1 MNSRIKVPHT
11 LTLLLGIIIVM
22 SVLTWIVPSGE
33 FDYAKDAK
41 KPTPIAG
48 TYKQVDKV
56 IESDGVI
63 VQDTRQGIKGIL
75 TAPFNGSVAAVDVV
89 MFVLLLGGSFGII
102 GKTGSIEAGV
112 SKVVKMLAGKELLV
126 IPVAMLLFA
135 LGGTIMGMAE
145 ETIPFYMIFIPLMM
159 SMGYDS
165 LTGAMI
171 IYLGAQTGV
180 TASTSNPFSVG
191 IAQASAGIPISSGI
205 EFRWIQFFIYITIS
219 ILFVMWYAKRVKSN
233 PKLSPMYEIDKKNK
247 EHFLNSES
255 EAIIDFKWYH
265 GIILLGFIFGIGF
278 MAYGV
283 KELGWYIE
291 EISMIFLSISLFA
304 GIIGMIAGIMTE
316 KDMATAFVDGCK
328 DICFAAIVIG
338 IARGILVV
346 AQDGKIID
354 TILNSLANTLN
365 GLPKVAFTTLNLLVQ
380 TGINFLVPSSSAQA
394 ALTMPLMAP
403 LGDLVKV
410 DRQVIVTAYQYG
422 CGLGHFIFPT
432 QGVLMAALGISKIPF
447 QKWLKVVLPLVL
459 VLWLVAAVFLF
470 VGLKLYPVV

>member
-1 MNSRIKVPHT
+1 MDDKIKVPHT
-11 LTLLLGIIIVM
+11 LTLLLGIIILM
-22 SVLTWIVPSGE
+22 AACTWIVPSGE

-48 TYKQVDKV
+48 TYKQVEKV
-56 IESDGVI
+56 QQENDII
-63 VQDTRQGIKGIL
+63 VKDTRQGIKSIL
-75 TAPFNGSVAAVDVV
+75 TAPMKGTVAAADVV
-89 MFVLLLGGSFGII
+89 IFVLLLGGAFGIL
-102 GKTGSIEAGV
+102 GKTGAIEAGV
-112 SKVVKMLAGKELLV
+112 SKVVGMLEGKELFV
-126 IPVAMLLFA
+126 IPVSMLLFG

-171 IYLGAQTGV
+171 IFLGAQTGV

-205 EFRWIQFFIYITIS
+205 GFRWIQFFILIS
-219 ILFVMWYAKRVKSN
+219 ISISFVIWYARRVKRN
-233 PKLSPMYEIDKKNK
+233 PELSPMYEIDKKNR
-247 EHFLNSES
+247 EYFLNSECQ
-255 EAIIDFKWYH
+255 AIIDFKWYH
-265 GIILLGFIFGIGF
+265 GIILLGFIIGIGL

-291 EISMIFLSISLFA
+291 EISMIFLAISIFA
-304 GIIGMIAGIMTE
+304 GIIAMVAGAMTE
-316 KDMATAFVDGCK
+316 KEMAGSFVEGCK
-328 DICFAAIVIG
+328 DICFAALVIG

-365 GLPKVAFTTLNLLVQ
+365 GLPKVAFTTVNLLIQ
-380 TGINFLVPSSSAQA
+380 TAINFLVPSSSAQA

-422 CGLGHFIFPT
+422 CGIGHFIFPT
-432 QGVLMAALGISKIPF
+432 QGILMAALGISKIPF

-459 VLWLVAAVFLF
+459 VLWVVAAGFLF
-470 VGLKLYPVV
+470 VGLKVYPVV